1 MPQLE
6 ECVNIDYGEYGDTDE
21 EGGMPWT
28 SHNTRTSQMAANTK
42 KVEEGIK
49 GKRQLK
55 KARRQKY
62 TEKRSDK
69 DNDKS

>member
-1 MPQLE
+1 
-6 ECVNIDYGEYGDTDE
+6 
-21 EGGMPWT
+21 MPWT

-49 GKRQLK
+49 EKRQLK

-62 TEKRSDK
+62 KEKRSDK